1 MFQHSSRDRNK
12 STSFCKRA
20 PVCGGVPLVFWANE
34 QEHFPVSHHCS
45 CFSWHQG
52 HKAPLHHQYKTMQGV
67 GVRWWVLLV
76 SFHNTASVNDH
87 QDEIHSS
94 HQTTSRCFVSI
105 SKDFCSFLV
114 FPVATMQ
121 VRKRL
126 CVGYSQM
133 QKLHFMMTSI
143 SLTKPHQCTL
153 FPYLKAACMFGSASA
168 VIVTEI
174 ADWWWLGVFH
184 LWTPPPL
191 LPCHPGNP
199 FSLLMGNK
207 MTCPLLNRQCQ
218 LACLP
223 WPWPMD
229 VARLCLLL
237 WSSVRNASQ
246 TGDVCISSG
255 NSPFSYHDN

>member
-52 HKAPLHHQYKTMQGV
+52 HKAPLHQQHKTMQGV

-76 SFHNTASVNDH
+76 SCGNTASVNDH

-105 SKDFCSFLV
+105 SKDFCSFLF
-114 FPVATMQ
+114 FPVATMR

-126 CVGYSQM
+126 QVGYSQL

-153 FPYLKAACMFGSASA
+153 FPCLKAACMFGSASA
-168 VIVTEI
+168 VIATEI
-174 ADWWWLGVFH
+174 ADWWWLVVFH
-184 LWTPPPL
+184 LWTTHTPL
-191 LPCHPGNP
+191 ATLEILSPCWWATRWHALCWTGNV
-199 FSLLMGNK
+199 S
-207 MTCPLLNRQCQ
+207 
-218 LACLP
+218 
-223 WPWPMD
+223 WHVMD

-255 NSPFSYHDN
+255 NSPFCNHDN

>member
-1 MFQHSSRDRNK
+1 MKTALSPLLAMLWMLWEQFFAPNLSVYIFQQIQCVDGWECDSQQFMNNALSVFHGMKELCVLHHNNTHKRPGTVWACQSFFFLFLFQFTAATSLLHTSSSSFFSHTRDSPPHKQFILLPMFQHSSRDRNK

-67 GVRWWVLLV
+67 GVRWW
-76 SFHNTASVNDH
+76 
-87 QDEIHSS
+87 
-94 HQTTSRCFVSI
+94 
-105 SKDFCSFLV
+105 
-114 FPVATMQ
+114 
-121 VRKRL
+121 
-126 CVGYSQM
+126 
-133 QKLHFMMTSI
+133 
-143 SLTKPHQCTL
+143 
-153 FPYLKAACMFGSASA
+153 
-168 VIVTEI
+168 
-174 ADWWWLGVFH
+174 
-184 LWTPPPL
+184 
-191 LPCHPGNP
+191 
-199 FSLLMGNK
+199 
-207 MTCPLLNRQCQ
+207 CPLLNRQCQ